1 MIEIRRYSNTDKPVW
16 DDFVKRSKNA
26 TFLHLRDY
34 MDYHADRFDDFSLMA
49 FNHHGK
55 LAAVMPANIVG
66 DTLHSHQGL
75 TYGGWLTPVKHFT
88 AVTMLEVWDAMMSFL
103 KENGIRTLVYKAI
116 PYI

>member
-1 MIEIRRYSNTDKPVW
+1 MIEIRRYSNTDKPIW

-55 LAAVMPANIVG
+55 LAAGVAATTRAGCPPWADLRRLAHSREAFHGG
-66 DTLHSHQGL
+66 D
-75 TYGGWLTPVKHFT
+75 
-88 AVTMLEVWDAMMSFL
+88 DA
-103 KENGIRTLVYKAI
+103 
-116 PYI
+116 